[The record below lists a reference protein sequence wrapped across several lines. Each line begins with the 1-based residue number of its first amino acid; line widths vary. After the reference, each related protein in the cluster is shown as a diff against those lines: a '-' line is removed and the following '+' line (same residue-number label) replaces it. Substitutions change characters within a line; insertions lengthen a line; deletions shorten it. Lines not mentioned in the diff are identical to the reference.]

1 MVVVDRYIEDIGI
14 CDGGN
19 HDERHHQRLHPIT
32 ENEPSPTGARL
43 GKKA

>member
-1 MVVVDRYIEDIGI
+1 VDRYIEDIGI